1 MIATTRV
8 LVTLRLS
15 YGTISQERCI
25 VTYLMVN
32 FIFNWI
38 IHLIVRILGS
48 ILNPQGFSDSWWNIH
63 KAFWH
68 LKVSQPLR
76 YFWINLVFVS
86 SPQWIFISSR
96 SVSLMPPR
104 WRNSS
109 QVLPRKIYENFTFS
123 LMSQAVP
130 AGAQRQGVS
139 SSFPLLPRKLFHIV
153 GPCINIPNL
162 NLRSLVFG
170 FL

>member
-1 MIATTRV
+1 MIAITRV

-48 ILNPQGFSDSWWNIH
+48 ILNPQGFFDSWWNIH

-76 YFWINLVFVS
+76 YFWVNLVFVS
-86 SPQWIFISSR
+86 SSQWIFISSR

-109 QVLPRKIYENFTFS
+109 QVSPRKIYAFS
-123 LMSQAVP
+123 QMSQAVP
-130 AGAQRQGVS
+130 AGVQRQGVS

-153 GPCINIPNL
+153 GPRINIPNL

>member
-8 LVTLRLS
+8 LVKLRLS

-48 ILNPQGFSDSWWNIH
+48 ILNPQGFFDSWWNIH

-76 YFWINLVFVS
+76 YFWVNLVFVS
-86 SPQWIFISSR
+86 SSQWIFISSR

-109 QVLPRKIYENFTFS
+109 QVSFPPENICIF
-123 LMSQAVP
+123 P
-130 AGAQRQGVS
+130 DES
-139 SSFPLLPRKLFHIV
+139 SSPRWGTETGRFKLISFVTKKIV
-153 GPCINIPNL
+153 PYSRTSYKYSKP
-162 NLRSLVFG
+162 
-170 FL
+170 